1 MAFDPISTV
10 LDIGGKILDRVIPDT
25 NARDK
30 AKEELARAIN
40 DQDFQITMAQ
50 IAVNAE
56 EAKSDNL
63 FKSGWRPSVGWT
75 CSIAFA
81 LHFVALPILNIGLVG
96 FGYKAIVIPFD
107 MDTLFTVLG
116 GLLGLG
122 GLRTMEKMKGIK

>member
-1 MAFDPISTV
+1 MFPLA
-10 LDIGGKILDRVIPDT
+10 DILSVGSKILDRVIPDT

-30 AKEELARAIN
+30 AKEELAKAIN

-63 FKSGWRPSVGWT
+63 FKSGWRPSVGWI

-81 LHFVALPILNIGLVG
+81 LHFVVLPILNIGIVG
-96 FGYKAIVIPFD
+96 FGYKAITIPFD

-122 GLRTMEKMKGIK
+122 GLRTVEKMRGIK

>member
-1 MAFDPISTV
+1 MFPLA
-10 LDIGGKILDRVIPDT
+10 DILSVGSKILDRVIPDT

-30 AKEELARAIN
+30 AKEELAKAIN

-63 FKSGWRPSVGWT
+63 FKSGWRPSVGWI

-81 LHFVALPILNIGLVG
+81 LHFVVLPILNIGLVG
-96 FGYKAIVIPFD
+96 FGYKAITIPFD

-122 GLRTMEKMKGIK
+122 GLRTVEKMRGIK

>member
-10 LDIGGKILDRVIPDT
+10 LDIGGKILDRVIPDA

-30 AKEELARAIN
+30 AKEELAKAIN

-63 FKSGWRPSVGWT
+63 FKSGWRPSVGWI
-75 CSIAFA
+75 CSFAFA
-81 LHFVALPILNIGLVG
+81 LHFVVLPILNIGLVG
-96 FGYKAIVIPFD
+96 SGYKAITIPFD

-122 GLRTMEKMKGIK
+122 GLRTVEKMKGIK

>member
-1 MAFDPISTV
+1 MFPLA
-10 LDIGGKILDRVIPDT
+10 DILSVGSKILDRVIPDT

-30 AKEELARAIN
+30 AKEELAKAIN

-63 FKSGWRPSVGWT
+63 FKSGWRPSVGWI

-81 LHFVALPILNIGLVG
+81 LHFVVLPILNIGLVG

-122 GLRTMEKMKGIK
+122 GLRTVEKMRGIK

>member
-30 AKEELARAIN
+30 AKEELAKAIN

-63 FKSGWRPSVGWT
+63 FKSGWRSSVGWT
-75 CSIAFA
+75 CSFAFA
-81 LHFVALPILNIGLVG
+81 LHFVLLPIINIFVVA
-96 FGYKAIVIPFD
+96 FNHQAIVIPFD
-107 MDTLFTVLG
+107 MATLLTVLG

-122 GLRTMEKMKGIK
+122 GLRTVEKIKGVA

>member
-1 MAFDPISTV
+1 MFPLA
-10 LDIGGKILDRVIPDT
+10 DILSVGSKILDRVIPDT

-30 AKEELARAIN
+30 AKEELAKAIN

-63 FKSGWRPSVGWT
+63 FKSGWRPSVGWI

-81 LHFVALPILNIGLVG
+81 LHFVVLPILNIGLVG
-96 FGYKAIVIPFD
+96 FGYKAITIPFD

-122 GLRTMEKMKGIK
+122 GLRTVEKMKGIK

>member
-1 MAFDPISTV
+1 MSIDPISTI
-10 LDIGGKILDRVIPDT
+10 LDIGSKILDRVIPDS

-30 AKEELARAIN
+30 AKEELAKAVN
-40 DQDFQITMAQ
+40 DQEFQITMAQ

-63 FKSGWRPSVGWT
+63 FKSGWRPSVGWI
-75 CSIAFA
+75 CSFAFG
-81 LHFVALPILNIGLVG
+81 LHFVILPILNIGLVG
-96 FGYKAIVIPFD
+96 FGYKSITIPFD

-122 GLRTMEKMKGIK
+122 SLRTVEKIKGIK

>member
-1 MAFDPISTV
+1 MFPLA
-10 LDIGGKILDRVIPDT
+10 DILSVGSKILDRVIPDT

-30 AKEELARAIN
+30 AKEELAKAIN

-50 IAVNAE
+50 IAVNTE

-63 FKSGWRPSVGWT
+63 FKSGWRPSVGWI

-81 LHFVALPILNIGLVG
+81 LHFVVLPILNIGLVG
-96 FGYKAIVIPFD
+96 FGYKAITIPFD

-122 GLRTMEKMKGIK
+122 GLRTVEKMRGIK

>member
-10 LDIGGKILDRVIPDT
+10 LDIGGKILDRVIPDA

-30 AKEELARAIN
+30 AKEELAKAIN

-63 FKSGWRPSVGWT
+63 FKSGWRPSVGWIS
-75 CSIAFA
+75 SIAFA
-81 LHFVALPILNIGLVG
+81 LHFVALPIFNIILVG
-96 FGYKAIVIPFD
+96 MGYKAIAIPFD
-107 MDTLFTVLG
+107 MDTLMTVLG

-122 GLRTMEKMKGIK
+122 GLRTVEKIKGIK

>member
-1 MAFDPISTV
+1 MFPLA
-10 LDIGGKILDRVIPDT
+10 DILSVGSKILDRVIPDT

-30 AKEELARAIN
+30 AKEELAKAIN

-63 FKSGWRPSVGWT
+63 FKSGWRPSVGWI

-81 LHFVALPILNIGLVG
+81 LHFVVLPILNIGLVG
-96 FGYKAIVIPFD
+96 YGYKAITIPFD

-122 GLRTMEKMKGIK
+122 GLRTVEKMRGIK

>member
-30 AKEELARAIN
+30 AKEELAKAIN

-63 FKSGWRPSVGWT
+63 FKSGWRPSVAWV

-81 LHFVALPILNIGLVG
+81 LHFVVLPILNIGLVG

-122 GLRTMEKMKGIK
+122 GLRTVEKMKGIK